1 MRLKRRENID
11 QYSPFLKSKT
21 PDKPISC
28 FHLDGVPG
36 QAVSL
41 QEICKIWSC
50 RPLSLRLSWTDLK
63 VSTYTHETRV
73 PRDLTG
79 LWALL
84 CKSQPTVIRNGCN
97 CVAVQACCMFLFR
110 INSLCI
116 LMLYSIWFKREK
128 EAYQRSKE
136 KLKRTVMSEVER

>member
-28 FHLDGVPG
+28 FHLDVVPG

-41 QEICKIWSC
+41 QG
-50 RPLSLRLSWTDLK
+50 LSLRLSWTDLK
-63 VSTYTHETRV
+63 VSTYTHEV
-73 PRDLTG
+73 
-79 LWALL
+79 WALL
-84 CKSQPTVIRNGCN
+84 CKSQPTAIRNGCN